1 MLGSL
6 NKLREHHESAVR
18 ILYTTNLLTEKI
30 NLDTSATK
38 K

>member
-6 NKLREHHESAVR
+6 NKLREQHETAV
-18 ILYTTNLLTEKI
+18 ITWYTANLLTQLI